1 MFLSRAVMICSQEV
15 SAGTGEGKKR
25 ATLEWRLAAG
35 QGRGGWEFLLLK
47 LTQPKSGEAGNQG
60 GTRQRCKV
68 PHASRPQEPA
78 TEGLFLGLPQ
88 CHSHKNLYLEKE
100 AVVRNTTY

>member
-1 MFLSRAVMICSQEV
+1 MICSQEV

-47 LTQPKSGEAGNQG
+47 LTHPSQEKP
-60 GTRQRCKV
+60 GTREEPDKGARFLM
-68 PHASRPQEPA
+68 PQD
-78 TEGLFLGLPQ
+78 LRNQPQ
-88 CHSHKNLYLEKE
+88 KDCSWACHSATLTRTCTWRRRL
-100 AVVRNTTY
+100 